1 MEFLLI
7 FLGFCLL
14 VFVGAFFQGRH
25 WMRELEKQFELRT
38 ATAPMAVFQAAAGA
52 AKGML
57 WTVTETAEGLS
68 TRHSRGSVI
77 DVTIDP
83 YDDGGCVATVF
94 LSRTS
99 FVSQF
104 GGLIKSPRAYRGIR
118 RRRSRI
124 LSAIS
129 STTATGSAAWVEVPG
144 MN

>member
-1 MEFLLI
+1 MEFFLI

-14 VFVGAFFQGRH
+14 VFVGAYFQGRR

-38 ATAPMAVFQAAAGA
+38 AAAPMAVFQSAAGA

-57 WTVTETAEGLS
+57 WTVMETAEGLS

-77 DVTIDP
+77 EVTIEP
-83 YDDGGCVATVF
+83 QDDGGCVATVF

-99 FVSQF
+99 YISQL

-129 STTATGSAAWVEVPG
+129 TTTGSAAWVEVPG
-144 MN
+144 LN